1 MKSGGWPPGG
11 CVVGVIGRAFLM
23 CYFIDIDIDRDK
35 ATHWVVLNA
44 QWKVVGGHQVG
55 VLWVW

>member
-1 MKSGGWPPGG
+1 MCYIEIYRGRYRDKTTQCSMKSGGWPPGG

-35 ATHWVVLNA
+35 APH
-44 QWKVVGGHQVG
+44 
-55 VLWVW
+55 